1 LGYISLRKLWL
12 YEGKR
17 EFLDYLSDIFDTIE
31 KIESFTQDIS
41 FEAFAE
47 DEMRVFAVVRALEI
61 IGEAAKN
68 VPMDLKEKYPSV
80 PWKEMAGTRDKLIH
94 LYFGVNLN
102 VVWKTVVKDLP
113 PLKEQI
119 AEILRESGK

>member
-1 LGYISLRKLWL
+1 MK
-12 YEGKR
+12 EKR
-17 EFLDYLSDIFDTIE
+17 EFRDYLSDIFDTIE
-31 KIESFTQDIS
+31 KIEGFTQDIS

-68 VPMDLKEKYPSV
+68 VPMDLKENYPSV

-94 LYFGVNLN
+94 FYFDVNLN
-102 VVWKTVVKDLP
+102 VVWKTIVKDLP

-119 AEILRESGK
+119 AEILRDLGNNKDPHT

>member
-1 LGYISLRKLWL
+1 MK
-12 YEGKR
+12 EKR
-17 EFLDYLSDIFDTIE
+17 EFRDYLSDIFDTIE
-31 KIESFTQDIS
+31 KIEGFTQDIS

-61 IGEAAKN
+61 IGEATKN
-68 VPMDLKEKYPSV
+68 VPMDLKENYPSV

-94 LYFGVNLN
+94 FYFGVNLN
-102 VVWKTVVKDLP
+102 VVWKTIIKDLP

-119 AEILRESGK
+119 AEIRRDLGNNQDPHT

>member
-1 LGYISLRKLWL
+1 MK
-12 YEGKR
+12 EKR
-17 EFLDYLSDIFDTIE
+17 EFRDYLSDIFDTIE
-31 KIESFTQDIS
+31 KIEGFTKDIS

-47 DEMRVFAVVRALEI
+47 NDMRVFAVVRALEI

-68 VPMDLKEKYPSV
+68 VPVNIKENYPSV

-94 LYFGVNLN
+94 SYFGVDLN
-102 VVWKTVVKDLP
+102 VVWKTIIKNLP

-119 AEILRESGK
+119 SEILKDLENTKS

>member
-1 LGYISLRKLWL
+1 MK
-12 YEGKR
+12 EKR
-17 EFLDYLSDIFDTIE
+17 EFRDYLSDIFDTIE
-31 KIESFTQDIS
+31 KIEGFTQDIS

-68 VPMDLKEKYPSV
+68 VPMDLKENYPSV
-80 PWKEMAGTRDKLIH
+80 PWKEMVGTRDKLIH
-94 LYFGVNLN
+94 FYFGVNLN
-102 VVWKTVVKDLP
+102 VVWKTIIKDLP

-119 AEILRESGK
+119 VEILRDLENDPDQNT

>member
-1 LGYISLRKLWL
+1 MK
-12 YEGKR
+12 EKR
-17 EFLDYLSDIFDTIE
+17 EFQVYLSDIFDAIE
-31 KIESFTQDIS
+31 KIESFTKDLS

-68 VPMDLKEKYPSV
+68 VPADIKGNYPSV

-94 LYFGVNLN
+94 FYFGVDLN
-102 VVWKTVVKDLP
+102 VVWKTIIKDLP
-113 PLKEQI
+113 PLKEHI
-119 AEILRESGK
+119 SEIRRDLENTQS

>member
-1 LGYISLRKLWL
+1 MK
-12 YEGKR
+12 EKR
-17 EFLDYLSDIFDTIE
+17 EFRDYLSDIFDTIE
-31 KIESFTQDIS
+31 KIEGFTQDIY

-68 VPMDLKEKYPSV
+68 VPMDLKENYPSV

-94 LYFGVNLN
+94 FYFDVNLN
-102 VVWKTVVKDLP
+102 VVWKTIVKDLP

-119 AEILRESGK
+119 AEILRDLGNNKDPHN

>member
-1 LGYISLRKLWL
+1 MK
-12 YEGKR
+12 EKR
-17 EFLDYLSDIFDTIE
+17 EFRDYLSDIFDAIE

-68 VPMDLKEKYPSV
+68 VPLEIKENYPSV
-80 PWKEMAGTRDKLIH
+80 PWKEMARTRDKLIH
-94 LYFGVNLN
+94 SYFGVDLN
-102 VVWKTVVKDLP
+102 VVWKTVSQNLP
-113 PLKEQI
+113 PLKSQI
-119 AEILRESGK
+119 CEILKDLESTPS

>member
-1 LGYISLRKLWL
+1 MK
-12 YEGKR
+12 EKR
-17 EFLDYLSDIFDTIE
+17 EFRDYLSDIFDTIE
-31 KIESFTQDIS
+31 KIEGFTQDIY

-68 VPMDLKEKYPSV
+68 VPMDLKENYPSV

-94 LYFGVNLN
+94 FYFGVNLN
-102 VVWKTVVKDLP
+102 VVWKTIVKDLP

-119 AEILRESGK
+119 AEILRDLGNNKDPHT

>member
-1 LGYISLRKLWL
+1 MK
-12 YEGKR
+12 EKR
-17 EFLDYLSDIFDTIE
+17 EFRDYLFDIFDTIE
-31 KIESFTQDIS
+31 KIEGFTQDLS

-68 VPMDLKEKYPSV
+68 IPVDVKENYPSV

-94 LYFGVNLN
+94 FYFGVNLN
-102 VVWKTVVKDLP
+102 VVWKTIIRDLP

-119 AEILRESGK
+119 SEILKDLENTQS